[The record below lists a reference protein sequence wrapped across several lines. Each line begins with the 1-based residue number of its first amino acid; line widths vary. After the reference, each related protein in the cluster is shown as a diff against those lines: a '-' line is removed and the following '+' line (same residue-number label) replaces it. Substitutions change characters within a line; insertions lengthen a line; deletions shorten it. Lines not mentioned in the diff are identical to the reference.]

1 MTLSTVA
8 MCWRNHKSR
17 LKKKYFLRIGNRVR
31 APKNVIPKDYEA
43 LVEYWNLPKMKVLF
57 YINMLNYYTLICLII
72 DHTFK
77 YLLWKVYSN
86 NTLFKYVIFF
96 IVGSSFEEQ
105 EQSFQ
110 AKNIY
115 ILLVQKAMLR
125 TLKKW

>member
-1 MTLSTVA
+1 

-57 YINMLNYYTLICLII
+57 YINMLNNCTLICLII

-77 YLLWKVYSN
+77 YLL
-86 NTLFKYVIFF
+86 
-96 IVGSSFEEQ
+96 
-105 EQSFQ
+105 
-110 AKNIY
+110 
-115 ILLVQKAMLR
+115 
-125 TLKKW
+125 

>member
-77 YLLWKVYSN
+77 YLLWKAYSN

>member
-110 AKNIY
+110 AKEFTY
-115 ILLVQKAMLR
+115 S
-125 TLKKW
+125 